1 MPHVHT
7 PQSHCRVGVARGDI
21 TPPVGIYHRMWGAA
35 THDRSTGVHRPL
47 TATALALRPMAPSDD
62 GSGVLLVSLDHCM
75 LGQEDLDNIR
85 GRVSEA
91 TSFARQ
97 DIHVSLSH
105 THGAGLMM
113 RDRTGLPGGELIV
126 PYLEDVASRVA
137 QLAREAEQRLRPAW
151 VVYGTGRCDLAAHRD
166 FFDEQRGGFVCGF
179 NPGHPADD
187 TLLVARVTGEDGR
200 TVATVVNYA
209 CHPTTLAWENT
220 LISPDYPGATR
231 EVVEAATGG
240 APCVFLQGASGELGP
255 REGYVGDASVADRN
269 GRRLGYAALS
279 ALESLPPAGTQ
290 FEYQGAIVS
299 GAVLGTWAHVPLERD
314 GVARASVWRHRS
326 WTIALP
332 YRRDLPKLE
341 DTRTEQE
348 RLGAEEAS
356 ARGRGDISAAHDLRA
371 RVEQAT
377 RQIMRLEAL
386 PPGDVFP
393 LSVTAWRL
401 GDAVWVCP
409 AGEHYSKL
417 QTSLGQRFP
426 GVPIVVSTI
435 TDGWQ
440 PGYLPTAET
449 YGRGIYQESI
459 SMVAPGSLDRVIGE
473 VGDQIDQWRG
483 AAGG

>member
-1 MPHVHT
+1 
-7 PQSHCRVGVARGDI
+7 
-21 TPPVGIYHRMWGAA
+21 
-35 THDRSTGVHRPL
+35 
-47 TATALALRPMAPSDD
+47 
-62 GSGVLLVSLDHCM
+62 M

-85 GRVSEA
+85 GRVSGV
-91 TSFARQ
+91 TSFAHQ
-97 DIHVSLSH
+97 DVHVTLSH

-113 RDRTGLPGGELIV
+113 RDRAGLPGGELIV
-126 PYLEDVASRVA
+126 PYLQALASTVAE
-137 QLAREAEQRLRPAW
+137 LAREAEQQLRPAW

-166 FFDEQRGGFVCGF
+166 FFDERRGGFVCGF

-200 TVATVVNYA
+200 VVATVVNYA

-220 LISPDYPGATR
+220 LISPDYPGAAR

-279 ALESLPPAGTQ
+279 ALESLPPAGTR
-290 FEYQGAIVS
+290 FEYKGAVVS
-299 GAVLGTWAHVPLERD
+299 GAVLGTWAHAPLEVE
-314 GVARASVWRHRS
+314 GVARASVWRQRS
-326 WTIALP
+326 WTIGLP
-332 YRRDLPKLE
+332 YRRDLP
-341 DTRTEQE
+341 TREQTRAERE
-348 RLGAEEAS
+348 RLSTEEAS
-356 ARGRGDISAAHDLRA
+356 ALVRGDAPAARDLRA

-386 PPGDVFP
+386 PPGDAFP
-393 LSVTAWRL
+393 LPVTAWRL

-409 AGEHYSKL
+409 AGEHYTTL
-417 QTSLGQRFP
+417 QTSLRQRFP
-426 GVPIVVSTI
+426 GFPIVVSTI

-449 YGRGIYQESI
+449 YGKGIYQESI
-459 SMVAPGSLDRVIGE
+459 SMVAAGSLDRVIGE
-473 VGDQIDQWRG
+473 VAEQIEQWRR